1 MVSVPGRGEWTGGA
15 DSESQCIPEPG
26 RAGNCARRI
35 GARARRGDRMIA
47 EGDKSYVL
55 FPLGEKR
62 FALRAETVTELARP
76 DSVQTFPH
84 RTPLLTG
91 VLVRRGRIVPV
102 CDVAQVLVGPAAP
115 PRKFYLIANCK
126 IGARQELTAV
136 PVTGECELASAASVA
151 LTGTEPPY
159 VSGILSLGDETI
171 AVVALEK
178 LICAEATA

>member
-1 MVSVPGRGEWTGGA
+1 
-15 DSESQCIPEPG
+15 
-26 RAGNCARRI
+26 
-35 GARARRGDRMIA
+35 MIA

-62 FALRAETVTELARP
+62 FALPAEIVTELARP

-126 IGARQELTAV
+126 IECTPGIDGCAGHRRMRTGQRGAHAAHGEGTALHQR
-136 PVTGECELASAASVA
+136 PAE
-151 LTGTEPPY
+151 
-159 VSGILSLGDETI
+159 LGDETVEI
-171 AVVALEK
+171 VALEK
-178 LICAEATA
+178 LICVEATA

>member
-1 MVSVPGRGEWTGGA
+1 
-15 DSESQCIPEPG
+15 
-26 RAGNCARRI
+26 
-35 GARARRGDRMIA
+35 
-47 EGDKSYVL
+47 
-55 FPLGEKR
+55 
-62 FALRAETVTELARP
+62 VTELARP

-84 RTPLLTG
+84 RTPLLAG

-126 IGARQELTAV
+126 IGVRQELTAV
-136 PVTGECELASAASVA
+136 PVTGECELASAASVP
-151 LTGTEPPY
+151 LTGGEPPY
-159 VSGILSLGDETI
+159 ISGMLSIAGESV

>member
-1 MVSVPGRGEWTGGA
+1 
-15 DSESQCIPEPG
+15 
-26 RAGNCARRI
+26 
-35 GARARRGDRMIA
+35 MIA

-62 FALRAETVTELARP
+62 FALPAETVTELARP

-115 PRKFYLIANCK
+115 PRKFYLIANCNLER
-126 IGARQELTAV
+126 RQELTAV
-136 PVTGECELASAASVA
+136 PVTGECELASGVLTP
-151 LTGTEPPY
+151 LTGKEPSY
-159 VSGILSLGDETI
+159 ISGLLTIGAETVAI
-171 AVVALEK
+171 VALEK
-178 LICAEATA
+178 LISVEAQA